1 MYTHTHTHTHTTSFV
16 TSKIAIA
23 VAAILGATCVQAASQ
38 PPRHTFDSQTNTHI
52 WNQSKV
58 DAEHFPNNT
67 ELKNGQNAKFNS
79 ASSRWLLK
87 DFKGDFAYALDK
99 VSFTNA
105 PTTGAH
111 AFFAVI
117 DGADGDD
124 QSRPLDPNKTYLTI
138 NELRLGWNTALQFS
152 GDVKENTTNIKKLVV
167 TTETADGH
175 NVSEY
180 DPLKNAVNIQT
191 YNWNHKGNP
200 AESNSVQL
208 NEVAVEDGASVT
220 FSAKG
225 NEQFAQASSLT
236 LSKLTL
242 GDKAQVLS
250 GYAYGYGGNTGG
262 WAIGKTRFD
271 NVVANGDSTITIDN
285 GTLTLGSLE
294 VAENKH
300 LSITANKTSV
310 VSAQTPASVAGI
322 NDTLAVSLAGKSTL
336 SFDTPTVEKTTMT
349 ITTAAKAPGQV
360 QLGKKA
366 TLKGDSISVVSG
378 GTQSTGNTLNDL
390 NALAG
395 VVVDSKKDH
404 VAGVHVTQEA
414 NELFDAASGITT
426 AQGGVTDVKVEA
438 NASIHGIAEMTALGL
453 MVWRSEINDMNKR
466 LGELRDSSEQSNGV
480 WARVYNG
487 KAKYG
492 AQNVTNKYTAFQ
504 FGYDRQVTPGVWLG
518 GAMSYTDG
526 KNDFKQGNGDSSL
539 YAFTGY
545 ASWLAENGMFV
556 DVTGK
561 FGRMKN
567 SFDIATNL
575 GTSSGSYR
583 TNTVSMSAEAGW
595 RLYPMQNALYVEPQV
610 EMMYGRVF
618 SADYT
623 TSLGVNVDQAST
635 DTLVGRVGFA
645 LGLKCPDN
653 RGNAYV
659 RASVLHDWKGDASA
673 TFTKNG
679 LTRTVEDDLGD
690 TWIEYGIGANYNATK
705 NVHLYVDLESTASAT
720 VETSYRFNIG
730 ARYAF

>member
-1 MYTHTHTHTHTTSFV
+1 MD
-16 TSKIAIA
+16 KI
-23 VAAILGATCVQAASQ
+23 
-38 PPRHTFDSQTNTHI
+38 
-52 WNQSKV
+52 
-58 DAEHFPNNT
+58 
-67 ELKNGQNAKFNS
+67 
-79 ASSRWLLK
+79 
-87 DFKGDFAYALDK
+87 
-99 VSFTNA
+99 SFTNK
-105 PTTGAH
+105 PSDGGH
-111 AFFAVI
+111 KFFAIV
-117 DGADGDD
+117 DGSDNNNFN
-124 QSRPLDPNKTYLTI
+124 PLDPKKTYLTI
-138 NELRLGWNTALQFS
+138 NELRLGLNTALQLS
-152 GDVKENTTNIKKLVV
+152 GNITDK
-167 TTETADGH
+167 TADIRRLVITKDIAEGQTIDQ
-175 NVSEY
+175 Y
-180 DPLKNAVNIQT
+180 DILKNAVNIQMWANAYGHVT
-191 YNWNHKGNP
+191 GTSSSMKLKD
-200 AESNSVQL
+200 V
-208 NEVAVEDGASVT
+208 VVEDGASVT
-220 FSAKG
+220 FSAKD
-225 NEQFAQASSLT
+225 NEKFAQASSLS
-236 LSKLTL
+236 LSKITL

-250 GYAYGYGGNTGG
+250 GYAYGYGGNPGG
-262 WAIGKTRFD
+262 WAIGTTRFD

-300 LSITANKTSV
+300 LSITANQKSV
-310 VSAQTPASVAGI
+310 VNAQTPASVAGI

-360 QLGKKA
+360 QLGEKA

>member
-1 MYTHTHTHTHTTSFV
+1 MLEILILTPFLHV
-16 TSKIAIA
+16 TKC
-23 VAAILGATCVQAASQ
+23 VWGAYGNIT
-38 PPRHTFDSQTNTHI
+38 
-52 WNQSKV
+52 
-58 DAEHFPNNT
+58 
-67 ELKNGQNAKFNS
+67 
-79 ASSRWLLK
+79 
-87 DFKGDFAYALDK
+87 DK
-99 VSFTNA
+99 
-105 PTTGAH
+105 
-111 AFFAVI
+111 
-117 DGADGDD
+117 
-124 QSRPLDPNKTYLTI
+124 
-138 NELRLGWNTALQFS
+138 
-152 GDVKENTTNIKKLVV
+152 
-167 TTETADGH
+167 TADIRRLVITKDIAEGQTIDQ
-175 NVSEY
+175 Y
-180 DPLKNAVNIQT
+180 DILKNAVNIQMWANAYGHVT
-191 YNWNHKGNP
+191 GTSSSMKLKD
-200 AESNSVQL
+200 V
-208 NEVAVEDGASVT
+208 VVEDGASVT
-220 FSAKG
+220 FSAKD
-225 NEQFAQASSLT
+225 NEKFAQASSLS
-236 LSKLTL
+236 LSKITL

-250 GYAYGYGGNTGG
+250 GYAYGYGGNPGG
-262 WAIGKTRFD
+262 WAIGTTRFD

-300 LSITANKTSV
+300 LSITANQKSV
-310 VSAQTPASVAGI
+310 VNAQTPASVAGI

-360 QLGKKA
+360 QLGEKA

>member
-1 MYTHTHTHTHTTSFV
+1 MT
-16 TSKIAIA
+16 
-23 VAAILGATCVQAASQ
+23 
-38 PPRHTFDSQTNTHI
+38 
-52 WNQSKV
+52 
-58 DAEHFPNNT
+58 
-67 ELKNGQNAKFNS
+67 
-79 ASSRWLLK
+79 LK
-87 DFKGDFAYALDK
+87 D
-99 VSFTNA
+99 
-105 PTTGAH
+105 
-111 AFFAVI
+111 
-117 DGADGDD
+117 
-124 QSRPLDPNKTYLTI
+124 
-138 NELRLGWNTALQFS
+138 
-152 GDVKENTTNIKKLVV
+152 VV
-167 TTETADGH
+167 
-175 NVSEY
+175 
-180 DPLKNAVNIQT
+180 
-191 YNWNHKGNP
+191 
-200 AESNSVQL
+200 
-208 NEVAVEDGASVT
+208 VEDGASVT

-250 GYAYGYGGNTGG
+250 GYAYGSEGKTGG
-262 WAIGKTRFD
+262 LAISKTRFD

-294 VAENKH
+294 VAESKQ
-300 LSITANKTSV
+300 LSITANEKSV
-310 VSAQTPASVAGI
+310 VNAKTPASVAGI

-336 SFDTPTVEKTTMT
+336 SFDTPTVDKTTMT

-360 QLGKKA
+360 QLGEKA

>member
-1 MYTHTHTHTHTTSFV
+1 MD
-16 TSKIAIA
+16 KI
-23 VAAILGATCVQAASQ
+23 
-38 PPRHTFDSQTNTHI
+38 
-52 WNQSKV
+52 
-58 DAEHFPNNT
+58 
-67 ELKNGQNAKFNS
+67 
-79 ASSRWLLK
+79 
-87 DFKGDFAYALDK
+87 
-99 VSFTNA
+99 SFTNK
-105 PTTGAH
+105 PSDGAH
-111 AFFAVI
+111 KFFAIV
-117 DGADGDD
+117 DG
-124 QSRPLDPNKTYLTI
+124 SENEPFNPLDPKKTYLTI
-138 NELRLGWNTALQFS
+138 NELRLGLNTALQLS
-152 GDVKENTTNIKKLVV
+152 GNITDK
-167 TTETADGH
+167 TADIRRLVITKDIAEGQIIDQ
-175 NVSEY
+175 Y
-180 DPLKNAVNIQT
+180 DILKNAVNIQMWAKAYGLVT
-191 YNWNHKGNP
+191 GTSSSMTLKD
-200 AESNSVQL
+200 V
-208 NEVAVEDGASVT
+208 VVEDGASVT
-220 FSAKG
+220 FSVKD
-225 NEQFAQASSLT
+225 NEKFAQASSLS
-236 LSKLTL
+236 LSKITL

-250 GYAYGYGGNTGG
+250 GYAYGSGGTPGG
-262 WAIGKTRFD
+262 WAIGTTRFD

-322 NDTLAVSLAGKSTL
+322 NDTLSVSLAGKSTL

-360 QLGKKA
+360 QLGEKA

-395 VVVDSKKDH
+395 VVVDSKKGH

-673 TFTKNG
+673 TFAKNG

>member
-1 MYTHTHTHTHTTSFV
+1 MYTHTTSFV

-23 VAAILGATCVQAASQ
+23 VATVLVCSTIQASTSFDELTQ
-38 PPRHTFDSQTNTHI
+38 THTWKDADNGNAVHFRGNSNDST
-52 WNQSKV
+52 
-58 DAEHFPNNT
+58 P
-67 ELKNGQNAKFNS
+67 ELKNGQNIKLLNT
-79 ASSRWLLK
+79 SSRWLLGDYSK
-87 DFKGDFAYALDK
+87 DFSYQLDK
-99 VSFTNA
+99 ISFTNK
-105 PTTGAH
+105 PSDGGH
-111 AFFAVI
+111 KFFAIV
-117 DGADGDD
+117 DGSDNNNFN
-124 QSRPLDPNKTYLTI
+124 PLDPKKTYLTI
-138 NELRLGWNTALQFS
+138 NELRLGLNTALQLS
-152 GDVKENTTNIKKLVV
+152 GNITDK
-167 TTETADGH
+167 TADIRRLVITKDIAEGQTIDQ
-175 NVSEY
+175 Y
-180 DPLKNAVNIQT
+180 DILKNAVNIQMWANAYGHVT
-191 YNWNHKGNP
+191 GTSSSMKLKD
-200 AESNSVQL
+200 V
-208 NEVAVEDGASVT
+208 VVEDGASVT
-220 FSAKG
+220 FSAKD
-225 NEQFAQASSLT
+225 NEKFAQASSLS
-236 LSKLTL
+236 LSKITL

-250 GYAYGYGGNTGG
+250 GYAYGYGGNPGG
-262 WAIGKTRFD
+262 WAIGTTRFD

-300 LSITANKTSV
+300 LSITANQKSV
-310 VSAQTPASVAGI
+310 VNAQTPASVAGI

-360 QLGKKA
+360 QLGEKA

>member
-16 TSKIAIA
+16 TSKITIA
-23 VAAILGATCVQAASQ
+23 VATVLACSTIQASTSFDELTQTHTWKDADNGHAIIFRGNSN
-38 PPRHTFDSQTNTHI
+38 DST
-52 WNQSKV
+52 
-58 DAEHFPNNT
+58 P
-67 ELKNGQNAKFNS
+67 ELKNGQNIKLLNT
-79 ASSRWLLK
+79 SSRWLLGDYSK
-87 DFKGDFAYALDK
+87 DFSYQLDK
-99 VSFTNA
+99 ISFTNK
-105 PTTGAH
+105 PSDGAH
-111 AFFAVI
+111 KFFAIV
-117 DGADGDD
+117 DG
-124 QSRPLDPNKTYLTI
+124 SENEPFNPLDPKKTYLTI
-138 NELRLGWNTALQFS
+138 NELRLGLNTALQLS
-152 GDVKENTTNIKKLVV
+152 GNITDK
-167 TTETADGH
+167 TADIRRLVITKDIAEGQTI
-175 NVSEY
+175 NQY
-180 DPLKNAVNIQT
+180 GILKNAVNIQMWAKAYGLVT
-191 YNWNHKGNP
+191 GTSSSMTLKD
-200 AESNSVQL
+200 V
-208 NEVAVEDGASVT
+208 VVEDGASVT
-220 FSAKG
+220 FSVKD
-225 NEQFAQASSLT
+225 NEKFAQASSLS
-236 LSKLTL
+236 LSKITL

-250 GYAYGYGGNTGG
+250 GYAYGYGGNPGG
-262 WAIGKTRFD
+262 WAIGTTRFD

>member
-1 MYTHTHTHTHTTSFV
+1 M
-16 TSKIAIA
+16 
-23 VAAILGATCVQAASQ
+23 
-38 PPRHTFDSQTNTHI
+38 
-52 WNQSKV
+52 
-58 DAEHFPNNT
+58 
-67 ELKNGQNAKFNS
+67 
-79 ASSRWLLK
+79 
-87 DFKGDFAYALDK
+87 
-99 VSFTNA
+99 
-105 PTTGAH
+105 
-111 AFFAVI
+111 
-117 DGADGDD
+117 
-124 QSRPLDPNKTYLTI
+124 
-138 NELRLGWNTALQFS
+138 
-152 GDVKENTTNIKKLVV
+152 
-167 TTETADGH
+167 
-175 NVSEY
+175 
-180 DPLKNAVNIQT
+180 
-191 YNWNHKGNP
+191 
-200 AESNSVQL
+200 
-208 NEVAVEDGASVT
+208 
-220 FSAKG
+220 
-225 NEQFAQASSLT
+225 
-236 LSKLTL
+236 
-242 GDKAQVLS
+242 LS
-250 GYAYGYGGNTGG
+250 GYAYGSEGTPGG

-271 NVVANGDSTITIDN
+271 HVVANGDSTITIDN

-294 VAENKH
+294 VAESKQ
-300 LSITANKTSV
+300 LSITANEKSV
-310 VSAQTPASVAGI
+310 VNAKTPASVAGI

-336 SFDTPTVEKTTMT
+336 SFDTPTVDKTKMT

-360 QLGKKA
+360 QLGEKA

>member
-1 MYTHTHTHTHTTSFV
+1 MYTHTHTHTTSFV

-23 VAAILGATCVQAASQ
+23 VAAILGATCVQAAVAADG
-38 PPRHTFDSQTNTHI
+38 HTFDKQTNTHI
-52 WNQSKV
+52 WQDPKK
-58 DAEHFPNNT
+58 DAVFFPET
-67 ELKNGQNAKFNS
+67 SALQNGQNAKFNS
-79 ASSRWLLK
+79 TSSRWLLK
-87 DFKGDFAYALDK
+87 DFNSDFAYTLDK

-117 DGADGDD
+117 DGSNGTD
-124 QSRPLDPNKTYLTI
+124 QSRPLDPDKTYLTI

-167 TTETADGH
+167 TTDTADGH
-175 NVSEY
+175 NVSDY
-180 DPLKNAVNIQT
+180 DPLIHAVNIQT
-191 YNWNHKGNP
+191 YNLNYKGNT
-200 AESNSVQL
+200 AKSNSVQL
-208 NEVAVEDGASVT
+208 NEVEVEDGASVT

-225 NEQFAQASSLT
+225 NEQFAQASSLS
-236 LSKLTL
+236 LSKITL

-250 GYAYGYGGNTGG
+250 GYAYGSGGTPGG
-262 WAIGKTRFD
+262 WAIGTTRFD

-300 LSITANKTSV
+300 LSIAANKTSV
-310 VSAQTPASVAGI
+310 VNAKTPASVAGI
-322 NDTLAVSLAGKSTL
+322 NDTLAVTLAGKSTL
-336 SFDTPTVEKTTMT
+336 SFDTPTVDKTTMT

-360 QLGKKA
+360 QLGEKA

-395 VVVDSKKDH
+395 VVVDCKKDH

-487 KAKYG
+487 KSKYG

-720 VETSYRFNIG
+720 VDTSYRFNIG

>member
-1 MYTHTHTHTHTTSFV
+1 MD
-16 TSKIAIA
+16 KI
-23 VAAILGATCVQAASQ
+23 
-38 PPRHTFDSQTNTHI
+38 
-52 WNQSKV
+52 
-58 DAEHFPNNT
+58 
-67 ELKNGQNAKFNS
+67 
-79 ASSRWLLK
+79 
-87 DFKGDFAYALDK
+87 
-99 VSFTNA
+99 SFTNK
-105 PTTGAH
+105 PSDGGH
-111 AFFAVI
+111 KFFAIV
-117 DGADGDD
+117 DGSDNNNFN
-124 QSRPLDPNKTYLTI
+124 PLDPKKTYLTI
-138 NELRLGWNTALQFS
+138 NELRLGLNTALQLS
-152 GDVKENTTNIKKLVV
+152 GNITDK
-167 TTETADGH
+167 TADIRRLVITKDIAEGQTIDQ
-175 NVSEY
+175 Y
-180 DPLKNAVNIQT
+180 DILKNAVNIQMWANAYGHVT
-191 YNWNHKGNP
+191 GTSSSMKLKD
-200 AESNSVQL
+200 V
-208 NEVAVEDGASVT
+208 VVEDGASVT
-220 FSAKG
+220 FSAKD
-225 NEQFAQASSLT
+225 NEKFAQASSLS
-236 LSKLTL
+236 LSKITL

-250 GYAYGYGGNTGG
+250 GYAYGYGGNPGG
-262 WAIGKTRFD
+262 WAIGTTRFD

-300 LSITANKTSV
+300 LSITANQKSLV
-310 VSAQTPASVAGI
+310 NAQTPASVAGI

-360 QLGKKA
+360 QLGEKA